1 MKNSWKKSCKKV
13 LQGRLAPRKRKS
25 RKQKCELLIDTKELN
40 KSQESKFQDAL
51 NDISSSTMQPG
62 NEQQDDSNVNNSS
75 GNPREGRQ
83 QQPPS
88 TLNLGTNNNN
98 HLESVQSNSSANNSP
113 FIKDPL
119 DSLGDAFPVVGE
131 SRKQHEK
138 EKRSSSRKK
147 KRASQ
152 SWYNVLSSSYRSKND
167 QFHKCFKEIPDHE
180 RLLYDA
186 SCALVRDD
194 IKLLQGRLYVSQ
206 NYICFYS
213 NLFKKSQ
220 VMIRFEECTNVKKEK
235 LAKIF
240 SNSIS
245 FQTEK
250 QGKQLF
256 ASFTSRDRCF
266 AFINRTWEMTK
277 NQTPMSPQQMWDNVR
292 EQYGSDLGCSS
303 DSDYV
308 KADSADESQKRK
320 KKNSKKKAKS
330 SEPPST
336 FSVSNSY
343 QSVTTVDATTPV
355 VPTTPLESPNNN
367 TVFGNDWKEASADE
381 TSMVSEDRISNSN
394 SFVGSFS
401 TDFVDTDPTPSSHIL
416 ENLRHTCM
424 DEQYA
429 ISATEIFNVIF
440 GDNSNFYRDYLA
452 QKNCEDTIYG
462 KWNPPADDGN
472 RHRIND
478 YVMPLTNPLGPKSS
492 RIVEDQTLY
501 KESDLGKTYGIDIVT
516 QNYNIPYSEYFQT
529 IVRYSICKTGVRS
542 SELKVSA
549 EVRFLKKPWG
559 MVKTFIENNAYS
571 GIADNFNKMKIELAD
586 FVSQN
591 FSQKKSDET
600 TTTTAAAATEQ
611 QQSRSNAVN
620 SENSAATVAGDH
632 DTTTTTV
639 RQRRGTNEGDSGK
652 ARAFSNHHVTSPRG
666 PVASLAEGE
675 SAGGTIGNIVESV
688 VSGFTSVC
696 TNTSTYTK
704 MLALFIVVLLYSNY
718 SMHQRLVTLEK
729 VMETESVRSDDAPSS
744 THQFPTADS
753 KEWKMLENLLGVVLK
768 RIEQLE
774 ATFKEHI
781 QMESK
786 WLNEQRSSWNVF
798 ENKVTT
804 ALENRDNL

>member
-1 MKNSWKKSCKKV
+1 MFW
-13 LQGRLAPRKRKS
+13 QP
-25 RKQKCELLIDTKELN
+25 IPM
-40 KSQESKFQDAL
+40 
-51 NDISSSTMQPG
+51 SS
-62 NEQQDDSNVNNSS
+62 
-75 GNPREGRQ
+75 
-83 QQPPS
+83 
-88 TLNLGTNNNN
+88 
-98 HLESVQSNSSANNSP
+98 SNSSEAEGGEEEESSEAVTKAQIEKAVKVIQLEVVQRPADNGTGGGGGVVL
-113 FIKDPL
+113 FEYQK
-119 DSLGDAFPVVGE
+119 VEEVGE
-131 SRKQHEK
+131 IREK
-138 EKRSSSRKK
+138 MLLVDTKNSSSSGEGSESDHHSFEASALYMAGPPRKLSLPEETALQNLNLERRFTLPSNFMPASTTG
-147 KRASQ
+147 KRALTLTLP
-152 SWYNVLSSSYRSKND
+152 VMCD
-167 QFHKCFKEIPDHE
+167 VEINIEEDGQ
-180 RLLYDA
+180 L
-186 SCALVRDD
+186 D
-194 IKLLQGRLYVSQ
+194 IS
-206 NYICFYS
+206 
-213 NLFKKSQ
+213 
-220 VMIRFEECTNVKKEK
+220 
-235 LAKIF
+235 
-240 SNSIS
+240 
-245 FQTEK
+245 
-250 QGKQLF
+250 
-256 ASFTSRDRCF
+256 
-266 AFINRTWEMTK
+266 
-277 NQTPMSPQQMWDNVR
+277 PMSPQQMWDNVR